1 MLVCAITAIENLPG
15 LFEGF
20 IGADSVLDSGK
31 ATRASVQAIDAQ
43 VRETIT
49 GREFIAAKNRNI
61 GMLQN
66 NIPGANFMMDRAR
79 DIRTRRAENRAYKSY
94 KGTFDALVANGVD
107 PAKARTLASSASSQ
121 IVESQAKIEK
131 MRQSKRDYYANAYFK
146 NK

>member
-1 MLVCAITAIENLPG
+1 MHMIR
-15 LFEGF
+15 
-20 IGADSVLDSGK
+20 ADHTVGK
-31 ATRASVQAIDAQ
+31 QVQPVIVD
-43 VRETIT
+43 
-49 GREFIAAKNRNI
+49 
-61 GMLQN
+61 
-66 NIPGANFMMDRAR
+66 
-79 DIRTRRAENRAYKSY
+79 AENRAYRSY